1 MAHLTT
7 FARNATE
14 TSTHLFY
21 GEAVAFFSSNVVRSK
36 DTFALRANPMC
47 VPDEASMLLLIYT
60 AECYRICTTARAI
73 DGAASLGSLGFTESF
88 RLLDRADGIYGS
100 HL

>member
-1 MAHLTT
+1 MAHLRT

-21 GEAVAFFSSNVVRSK
+21 GEAVAFFSSNMVRSK

-60 AECYRICTTARAI
+60 AECYRICT
-73 DGAASLGSLGFTESF
+73 LGSLGFTESF